1 MSDTRL
7 RCGNVEI
14 DLHLRHVR
22 RGTDTIKLQDQPFN
36 ILALMLERPGAVVA
50 REDICRRLWPDGTSV
65 DFEHSVNAA
74 IKRLRSALGD
84 DATNP
89 RYVETVPR
97 RGYRLIAPITHDGEA
112 LPARRS
118 ADVRPR
124 LVVLPFVNLS
134 AEAARDYF
142 SDGLTEEM
150 IAQLGRVCSD
160 RIGVVART
168 SAMLYKNVQQAAG
181 EIGEAL
187 KADYLVEGSVRIAGD
202 RVRVTAQLIE
212 TRGETHLWANSYNR
226 QLSDCIG
233 IQEELAIEIAGRLTH
248 TLFPQRTRPREQN
261 PKAYELFLTGRFHWN
276 KPGPEGLRDALRY
289 YDDALAI
296 DPEFGKAHAGR
307 ARVFVSLAEYYR
319 MPPVEALEAARTAA
333 DEALRWDPGNSDALV
348 ARAEVAR
355 VLEWDWRTARA
366 TYQKALELNPSSEAA
381 HRCFAWFLGTRQPDE
396 AALAAA
402 DRAFQ
407 LDPLCLTM
415 GTTAA
420 MLRYLAGDLP
430 AALGMC
436 RRIMAMD
443 PGYEMAHRATA
454 VVLMQMGR
462 AEEALHVF
470 DAVPDHDQPPA
481 SLLVKAEALA
491 CSGDGRGARSL
502 LDRVDR
508 RSDLTPARSL
518 HAAALLIRLGEDE
531 AALERLDEAGTHRDP
546 WVDLALHDPRFA
558 RLHGAPRF
566 DSLCAR
572 LRGSEAPTPV
582 SEEAHR

>member
-1 MSDTRL
+1 MADTQL
-7 RCGNVEI
+7 RCGDVEI

-22 RGTDTIKLQDQPFN
+22 RGSDTIRLQDQPFN
-36 ILALMLERPGAVVA
+36 ILALMLECPGAVVT

-84 DATNP
+84 DANSP
-89 RYVETVPR
+89 RYVETIPR
-97 RGYRLIAPITHDGEA
+97 RGYRFIAPIVAGGEVSVRRP
-112 LPARRS
+112 PA
-118 ADVRPR
+118 ARPR

-134 AEAARDYF
+134 GEVSRDYF

-168 SAMLYKNVQQAAG
+168 SAMLYKNAQQAAG

-226 QLSDCIG
+226 QLADCIA
-233 IQEELAIEIAGRLTH
+233 IQEELAVEIAERLTH
-248 TLFPQRTRPREQN
+248 TLFPQRRRAREQN

-276 KPGPEGLRDALRY
+276 KTGPEGLRDALRY

-307 ARVFVSLAEYYR
+307 ARVFVSLAEYYL
-319 MPPVEALEAARTAA
+319 MPSVEALEAARVAA
-333 DEALRWDPGNSDALV
+333 DAALELDPGESDALV

-355 VLEWDWRTARA
+355 VLEWNWPAARA
-366 TYQKALELNPSSEAA
+366 TYQKAIELNPSSEAA
-381 HRCFAWFLGTRQPDE
+381 HRYFAWFLGTRQPDQ
-396 AALAAA
+396 AALTAA

-430 AALGMC
+430 AALAMC
-436 RRIMAMD
+436 RRILAMD
-443 PGYEMAHRATA
+443 PHYEMAHRATA
-454 VVLMQMGR
+454 VVLMQMER
-462 AEEALHVF
+462 AEEALRVF
-470 DAVPDHDQPPA
+470 DDLPDRDQPPA

-491 CSGDGRGARSL
+491 CRGDHRGARAL
-502 LDRVDR
+502 LGRVDHQT
-508 RSDLTPARSL
+508 DLTPARSL
-518 HAAALLIRLGEDE
+518 QAAAVLTRLGENE
-531 AALERLDEAGTHRDP
+531 AALERLDAAGTHRDP

-566 DSLCAR
+566 ETLCAR
-572 LRGSEAPTPV
+572 LRGTMTPSSV
-582 SEEAHR
+582 SEEEHR